1 MKVSRFI
8 RSQRSTIISGILSIV
23 LIIVVLQLW
32 LFTATMDAY
41 LRGEETILFPAALAS
56 LGCFLFNIG
65 LLRYLYGLEK

>member
-23 LIIVVLQLW
+23 LIVVVLQLW

-56 LGCFLFNIG
+56 LGCFLLNIG